1 VGKWRKLGLVWRPG
15 GGRWWARA
23 YAHMPTPEL
32 LDERTLRV
40 YFAALDDG
48 KFGRPGW
55 VDLDARAPTR
65 VLREAEE
72 PLLDLGDP
80 GTFDDS
86 GVVPSYFAPVAGRR
100 CLYYIGWQRC
110 ERVPYKMFTG
120 LAEPDGDRY
129 RRASPAPLIDRTA
142 SEPFLRANPTVLIEG
157 GRYRAW
163 YVSATGWTTVDGN
176 PYPHYVIRHAES
188 ADGRAWSDGGPV
200 CIGHDS
206 PDEFGISRPWV
217 VRDPDC
223 YRMWYSVRSRSAPY
237 RIGYAESADGVA
249 WVRKDDRAGIER
261 SADGWDAEMV
271 CFPAVIDVHGKRLM
285 FYNGNRHGAT
295 GFGVAVLE

>member
-1 VGKWRKLGLVWRPG
+1 VAKWRKLGLVWRPG

-32 LDERTLRV
+32 IDERTVRV
-40 YFAALDDG
+40 YFAALDDA

-55 VDLDARAPTR
+55 VDLDARDPTR
-65 VLREAEE
+65 VLGEAEE

-120 LAEPDGDRY
+120 LAEPDGGRY

-142 SEPFLRANPTVLIEG
+142 SEPFLRANPTILIEG

-163 YVSATGWTTVDGN
+163 YVSATGWTSVDGN

-188 ADGRAWSDGGPV
+188 ADGLTWSDGGPV

-217 VRDPDC
+217 VRDADC

-237 RIGYAESADGVA
+237 RIGYAESADGMA
-249 WVRKDDRAGIER
+249 WVRKDDQAGVQR
-261 SADGWDAEMV
+261 SEEGWDAEMV
-271 CFPAVIDVHGKRLM
+271 CFPAVTDVHGKRLM